1 MAVAGLTVAVLF
13 AIWFA
18 FFVFVYLPRGASWL
32 SFECVDSDVV
42 ELSERRWAYVVAG
55 VVALRLRRDHLRRRA
70 LGRSAA
76 VECGDDRCQPPPSCP
91 ASSWRPI
98 SARRFSRTDRRSS
111 ASSRS
116 NIRSCRQCIVVPTD
130 TPVVFRVTSPD
141 VVHGFLIAGT
151 NVNSM
156 VVPGFVAEVRTR
168 FDKPG
173 DHLMPCHEYCSVG
186 HEGMW
191 ARVKVV
197 DRLEFA
203 RPTAAKQRAS
213 CARQ

>member
-1 MAVAGLTVAVLF
+1 LAELANTPVPNAV
-13 AIWFA
+13 
-18 FFVFVYLPRGASWL
+18 
-32 SFECVDSDVV
+32 EQ
-42 ELSERRWAYVVAG
+42 SERRWSYVVAG
-55 VVALRLRRDHLRRRA
+55 VIGFMFAVIIYSVVHL
-70 LGRSAA
+70 AA
-76 VECGDDRCQPPPSCP
+76 HPPSNGETID
-91 ASSWRPI
+91 ASRLHLAGEFIEENLGTAIQPDG
-98 SARRFSRTDRRSS
+98 SAIVRVLAQQYSFVP
-111 ASSRS
+111 
-116 NIRSCRQCIVVPTD
+116 QCIVVPSEAQVT
-130 TPVVFRVTSPD
+130 FRVTSPD

-156 VVPGFVAEVRTR
+156 VVPGFISEIRTR

-203 RPTAAKQRAS
+203 RSYGRQERAS
-213 CARQ
+213 CER